1 MSLITINLYDYLS
14 GKNTF
19 TQDKALA
26 AELRSAYE
34 TIGFAYIT
42 GWQGVIAPEL
52 VKRVFQYN
60 EKFFGLQ
67 QATKDSLAY
76 KSSKANRGY
85 LTFGREQASL
95 SVDPSKIAAE
105 REVAN
110 DQKETFEI
118 GNDSDVCYPE
128 HWPDENDIPGFREAE
143 QTMNTFHVACH
154 ELHLRMMALLALSLN
169 LDKDFFLPNIKGRC
183 HTLRLLHYPPALRT
197 GNHSRLGAHTDFGT
211 VTLLW
216 QDLCGGLQVSGPD
229 GSWVDVEPKSES
241 EVFVVNAKQQLARW
255 SNNLLKSTI
264 HRAILPPLKPG
275 QDPLRT
281 PTRRSVAYFCN
292 PDPEA
297 MIECIPGLGVPLYQK
312 INAGEYYAEALR
324 GEIGV

>member
-1 MSLITINLYDYLS
+1 MALITINLSDYLS
-14 GKNTF
+14 DKNTL

-42 GWQGVIAPEL
+42 GWQGVVAPEL

-60 EKFFGLQ
+60 EKFFDLP

-118 GNDSDVCYPE
+118 GNDLDSLYPE
-128 HWPDENDIPGFREAE
+128 HWPDENEIPGFKE
-143 QTMNTFHVACH
+143 TMNAFHVACH

-169 LDKDFFLPNIKGRC
+169 LDMDFFLPNIKGRC

-211 VTLLW
+211 VTFLW
-216 QDLCGGLQVSGPD
+216 QDSC
-229 GSWVDVEPKSES
+229 DVKPKSES
-241 EVFVVNAKQQLARW
+241 EVLVVNASLLLPLTRW
-255 SNNLLKSTI
+255 SNNLLKSTV
-264 HRAILPPLKPG
+264 HRAVLPPLKPG
-275 QDPLRT
+275 QDPLKT

-297 MIECIPGLGVPLYQK
+297 MIECIPGLGEPLYEK
-312 INAGEYYAEALR
+312 INAGEYYAEALK

>member
-1 MSLITINLYDYLS
+1 MSCTPC
-14 GKNTF
+14 KNTL

-42 GWQGVIAPEL
+42 GWQGIVAPEL

-60 EKFFGLQ
+60 EKFFDLP

-76 KSSKANRGY
+76 KSFKANRGY

-118 GNDSDVCYPE
+118 GNDLDALYPE
-128 HWPDENDIPGFREAE
+128 HWPDDNEIPGFKE
-143 QTMNTFHVACH
+143 TMNAFHVACH

-169 LDKDFFLPNIKGRC
+169 LDMDFFLPNIKGRY

-216 QDLCGGLQVSGPD
+216 QDSCGGLQVSGPD
-229 GSWVDVEPKSES
+229 GSWVDVKPKSES
-241 EVFVVNAKQQLARW
+241 EVLVVNVGDILTRW
-255 SNNLLKSTI
+255 SNNLLKSTV
-264 HRAILPPLKPG
+264 HRAVLPPLKPG
-275 QDPLRT
+275 QDPLKT

-297 MIECIPGLGVPLYQK
+297 TIECIPGLGEPLYEK
-312 INAGEYYAEALR
+312 INAGEYYAEALK

>member
-26 AELRSAYE
+26 AELRGAYE

-42 GWQGVIAPEL
+42 GWQGVVAPEL

-60 EKFFGLQ
+60 EKFFDLP

-76 KSSKANRGY
+76 KSSKTNRGY

-118 GNDSDVCYPE
+118 GNDSDVRYPE
-128 HWPDENDIPGFREAE
+128 HWPDEHDIPGFKDAE
-143 QTMNTFHVACH
+143 QTMNAFHVARH

-169 LDKDFFLPNIKGRC
+169 LDMDFFLPNIKGRC
-183 HTLRLLHYPPALRT
+183 HTLRFLHYPPALQT
-197 GNHSRLGAHTDFGT
+197 GNHSRLGAQTDFGT

-241 EVFVVNAKQQLARW
+241 EKIQVGDILARW

-264 HRAILPPLKPG
+264 HRAILSPLKPG

-297 MIECIPGLGVPLYQK
+297 MIECIPGLGVPLYEE
-312 INAGEYYAEALR
+312 INAGEYYAEAFK